1 MGESGKQVLLHP
13 NGNGNKIPFHSR
25 IGTKLIGCF
34 LIIATITASV
44 GYLSLYYSQTVT
56 EKFQELV
63 SQTLPTVDSLEE
75 MKAATIHI
83 ETATNEYVFIP
94 GINRSKYLQEINDQK
109 DEFSN
114 N

>member
-25 IGTKLIGCF
+25 IIGCF

-94 GINRSKYLQEINDQK
+94 GINRSKYLQEIN
-109 DEFSN
+109 N
-114 N
+114 A